1 MKTEWS
7 TLDPLLLGGV
17 CFYGDPLS
25 ARGSWDSE
33 NEIGKT
39 WKRYTDF
46 MAAHPVR
53 SYSLNKGRMYEVH
66 LYGDETPSKGYF
78 EVFVGEEVRTA
89 ELPPA
94 LCAKYIPGSDYLK
107 VTLSG
112 GEITADWWK
121 ELDAVLWERNLKRN
135 DRYLIQAYDDRF
147 KGMDRMEES
156 EMEVYLPILSDRP

>member
-1 MKTEWS
+1 MKAELM
-7 TLDPLLLGGV
+7 TLRPLLLGGM

-25 ARGSWDSE
+25 AKGSWDSE

-46 MAAHPVR
+46 LAANPAR
-53 SYSLNKGRMYEVH
+53 PYSLDERRMYEVH

-89 ELPPA
+89 ELPVA
-94 LCAKYIPGSDYLK
+94 LCAKYIPASDYLK

-112 GEITADWWK
+112 SEITADWWK
-121 ELDAVLWERNLKRN
+121 ELDAVLSERNLKRN
-135 DRYLIQAYDDRF
+135 DRYLIQAYDHRF
-147 KGMDRMEES
+147 KGMDRIEES